1 MSSNSYN
8 FYPRLDGLQ
17 LIEADSITTGDLT
30 ASSLTGT
37 TFKTNLVQS
46 INPTNNL
53 TLEALTTGQVIIKSN
68 GVNIAV
74 FDTANNLITFNSR
87 VSQVRADGC
96 VSYGPNCV
104 LNTATG
110 TTSTAFGNSAL
121 RNVGSTGFSNC
132 AFGPG
137 ALFSLTN
144 GDNCCAYGADALR
157 LNVSNSGNTAVG
169 LQALRNC
176 VSSSN
181 VAIGSS
187 AGLGYTTSGGSVS
200 IGVSSGVI
208 NTLYGGSSSGI
219 VSVGQQA
226 NNGLIGA
233 SNCTAI
239 GHLANQTENT
249 ASFSN
254 STCIGAGSLITASNQ
269 ITLGRSSEFVCCP
282 NSLVVNRT
290 TNSTGL
296 IKFLVNGDTQM
307 DGSLE
312 VRTGGQIR
320 LFNNVA
326 SSQTNITHT
335 GNYLVMNCVEATGK
349 IDLRIN
355 GSSRLLIDEVN
366 SLGKVLINNAGL
378 NIFNNSL
385 VFSKNTTATQTIE
398 FINSTGTGMGN
409 FFASELS
416 NAFVFDFNNLVT
428 INGFQVRSSG
438 VDKLKITDTAANLYV
453 PLDVSSDITTPT
465 QPPGT
470 NNTTCATTAF
480 VQAAITAGGGLYAT
494 LAGAN
499 AFTGNTNTFNSFLP
513 TSTINPT
520 TNDQFTRKGF
530 TDATYAGLATAN
542 AFTGNTNTF
551 NSFLPT
557 STLNP
562 TTNDQF
568 TRKGYTDA
576 TYAGLSTANTFTNTN
591 TFNGTTNV
599 VDSNDGDSSSRA
611 ANTKFVT
618 NAVEQ
623 VALSQT
629 PYTYKYLFD
638 ECYDPSYNQCPFG
651 LWDFQGT
658 GSNSATVGSTLH
670 PGLYNLQANR
680 AGLSPT
686 IHHGA
691 FKEIT
696 FVLQTTVTTGNPGD
710 SWCGLCVSYGVYTR
724 SIMIKRVAGTTTFEA
739 RTNDVLKGTFTTVT
753 YVSGNYFEFKIA
765 IDGADIVYTIKDINA
780 NTTETI
786 TDTSGVFDIN
796 NSSKLFF
803 QTANS
808 ASQTMNLD
816 YVSVLYEAPLR

>member
-1 MSSNSYN
+1 MNNSTTYSRSM
-8 FYPRLDGLQ
+8 FGLTT
-17 LIEADSITTGDLT
+17 INADEINTGSLT
-30 ASSLTGT
+30 ATTMTAS

-46 INPTNNL
+46 INAGDSL
-53 TLEALTTGQVIIKSN
+53 TLESLTTGQVIIKSN
-68 GVNIAV
+68 GANIAV
-74 FDTANNLITFNSR
+74 FDTANDLITFNSR
-87 VSQVRADGC
+87 VSQLRADGC
-96 VSYGPNCV
+96 VSYGPNCI
-104 LNTATG
+104 NNIATG
-110 TTSTAFGNSAL
+110 TASTAFGNGAL
-121 RNVGSTGFSNC
+121 RNIQVGGTSNTAFGNGALNSCTTGDNNC
-132 AFGPG
+132 AFGP
-137 ALFSLTN
+137 
-144 GDNCCAYGADALR
+144 DALR
-157 LNVSNSGNTAVG
+157 LNVSNSGNMAVG
-169 LQALRNC
+169 LQALRNATSNSN
-176 VSSSN
+176 VGIGASSS
-181 VAIGSS
+181 
-187 AGLGYTTSGGSVS
+187 LGVTTGGGNTS
-200 IGVSSGVI
+200 IG
-208 NTLYGGSSSGI
+208 TSSGI
-219 VSVGQQA
+219 TSTTFGASSGNVSVGQQA
-226 NNGLIGA
+226 NNGLNAFGG
-233 SNCTAI
+233 SNNTAI
-239 GHLANQTENT
+239 GHLANNTANT

-254 STCIGAGSLITASNQ
+254 STCIGTNSVITASNQ
-269 ITLGRSSEFVCCP
+269 ITLGRTSEFVCCP
-282 NSLVVNRT
+282 NNLVVGRT

-355 GSSRLLIDEVN
+355 GASRLLVDEAAT
-366 SLGKVLINNAGL
+366 LGKVLINNAGL
-378 NIFNNSL
+378 NIFNNNL

-398 FINSTGTGMGN
+398 FLNSSGTGMGT

-416 NAFVFDFNNLVT
+416 NAFVFDFNNAVT
-428 INGFQVRSSG
+428 TQGYQVRSSG
-438 VDKLKITDTAANLYV
+438 VDKLKITDTQANFYV
-453 PLDVSSDITTPT
+453 PLDVSGDITTPT
-465 QPPGT
+465 QPPAT
-470 NNTTCATTAF
+470 NNTTVATTAF

-499 AFTGNTNTFNSFLP
+499 AFTGTNTFNSNLP
-513 TSTINPT
+513 SSTINPSNN
-520 TNDQFTRKGF
+520 ND
-530 TDATYAGLATAN
+530 LV
-542 AFTGNTNTF
+542 
-551 NSFLPT
+551 
-557 STLNP
+557 
-562 TTNDQF
+562 
-568 TRKGYTDA
+568 RKGYTDA
-576 TYAGLSTANTFTNTN
+576 TYSQLSANNTFTGTN

-599 VDSNDGDSSSRA
+599 VDSTDGDSSSRA

-618 NAVEQ
+618 NAVTQ

-638 ECYDPSYNQCPFG
+638 ECYDPTYNQCPFG

-686 IHHGA
+686 VHHGA

-710 SWCGLCVSYGVYTR
+710 SWCGLCESYGVYTR

-739 RTNDVLKGTFTTVT
+739 RTNNVLKGTFTTVT
-753 YVSGNYFEFKIA
+753 YVSGNYFEFKIG
-765 IDGADIVYTIKDINA
+765 IDGTDIVYTIKDINA
-780 NTTETI
+780 NQTETI
-786 TDTSGVFDIN
+786 TDTTAVFDIN